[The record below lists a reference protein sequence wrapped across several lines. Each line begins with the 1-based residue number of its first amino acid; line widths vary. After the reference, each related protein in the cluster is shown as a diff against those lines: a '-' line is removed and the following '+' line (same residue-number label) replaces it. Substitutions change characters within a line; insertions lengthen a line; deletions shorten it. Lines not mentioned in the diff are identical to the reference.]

1 MKERTTIKQY
11 TQRKQLDFLQKILE
25 TRNITLM
32 GNSMSSHSIFLD
44 VDTLTSQIL
53 FIFSL
58 FIDNVEMIKSLK
70 ISALNSWGFQ
80 S

>member
-58 FIDNVEMIKSLK
+58 FVDNVEMI
-70 ISALNSWGFQ
+70 NP
-80 S
+80 